1 MILGGEV
8 VSQAQFEFDTGL
20 SEEEK
25 SDLETMIGEFQKTRD
40 PAYPQ
45 PDLGSLQKQIDHLNK
60 RMAYLTTMFLT
71 LDRRMKPLYETIR
84 LTYEKS
90 ELLNQRI
97 NAIIESLRSGEPLK

>member
-1 MILGGEV
+1 MV
-8 VSQAQFEFDTGL
+8 TQAQFEFNIGL

-25 SDLETMIGEFQKTRD
+25 SDLEIMIGEFQKTRD
-40 PAYPQ
+40 ALNPA
-45 PDLGSLQKQIDHLNK
+45 PDFGSLQKQIEKMNK

>member
-1 MILGGEV
+1 M
-8 VSQAQFEFDTGL
+8 VSQAQFEFDIGL

-40 PAYPQ
+40 SLNPASDP
-45 PDLGSLQKQIDHLNK
+45 GSLQKQIEKMNK
-60 RMAYLTTMFLT
+60 RMAYLTSMFLT

-97 NAIIESLRSGEPLK
+97 NAIIESLRSGGPLK